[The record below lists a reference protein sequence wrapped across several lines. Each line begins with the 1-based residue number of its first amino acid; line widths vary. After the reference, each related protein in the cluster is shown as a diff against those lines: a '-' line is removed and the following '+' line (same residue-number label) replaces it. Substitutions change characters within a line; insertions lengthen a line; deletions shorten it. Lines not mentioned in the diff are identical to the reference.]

1 LRPKRINARVQFAM
15 RVDLRNEL
23 CARLCPY
30 YKPGKKEDLACK
42 GFLVLERLIEEGRKI
57 PFSVAGRRPDPTLRD
72 KLLHD
77 LCAVC
82 PFFEDGCDFVQGKE
96 RSSPCGGFILL
107 AYLLRENI
115 LTIDNI
121 KDVR

>member
-1 LRPKRINARVQFAM
+1 M

-30 YKPGKKEDLACK
+30 YKAGKKEALACK
-42 GFLVLERLIEEGRKI
+42 GFLAVEGLIEEGRKI
-57 PFSVAGRRPDPTLRD
+57 RFSLTDKRPDPSLRE

-82 PFFEDGCDFVQGKE
+82 PFFEDGCDFVQEKE

-107 AYLLRENI
+107 AYLLGENI
-115 LTIDNI
+115 ITIDNI
-121 KDVR
+121 RDVR